1 MQYLL
6 RNKIIAFC
14 IGTLFLLP
22 NITQGQRYL
31 DLNML
36 DHDEKKFHFGIKLG
50 ANKSFYHFYNSNNLL
65 EFKDILSV
73 QSIQNTGINL
83 GWLVNMRLSDFF
95 DLRTYPI
102 DLIFTEKSFL
112 YTLKNNTDTLKKIQ
126 GITLALP
133 LQVKFCSERIDNIKV
148 YLMAGGKMEY
158 DFAANSNS
166 NSGKL
171 SERQQVKLK
180 KMDYGIEAGIGFH
193 FYFPVFVLTPE
204 IKASWGLRDMHIRD
218 NDLKYSNVIDRIS
231 SRVYSISLV
240 IE

>member
-1 MQYLL
+1 MY
-6 RNKIIAFC
+6 
-14 IGTLFLLP
+14 
-22 NITQGQRYL
+22 
-31 DLNML
+31 
-36 DHDEKKFHFGIKLG
+36 
-50 ANKSFYHFYNSNNLL
+50 S
-65 EFKDILSV
+65 
-73 QSIQNTGINL
+73 
-83 GWLVNMRLSDFF
+83 
-95 DLRTYPI
+95 
-102 DLIFTEKSFL
+102 
-112 YTLKNNTDTLKKIQ
+112 LKNNLDTLKKIQ

-133 LQVKFCSERIDNIKV
+133 LQIKFCSERIDNIKV

-158 DFAANSNS
+158 DFAANNNS
-166 NSGKL
+166 SKL